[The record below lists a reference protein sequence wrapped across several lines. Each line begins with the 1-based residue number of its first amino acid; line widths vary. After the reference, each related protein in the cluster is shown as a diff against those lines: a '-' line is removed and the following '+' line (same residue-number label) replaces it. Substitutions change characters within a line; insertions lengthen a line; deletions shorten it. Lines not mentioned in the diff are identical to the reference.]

1 MNRLAYVLTLSS
13 ITLLAGTA
21 KCEKPA
27 PIDSVFGPESVTTTT
42 IPSVAIDTVAVMK
55 PVHEFVASFNK
66 GDATT
71 TDAGC
76 AHVTSIIDDFP
87 PHEWHGAGA
96 CQSWMESYRVYTKA
110 NGLADMIITLG
121 SPRHLDVATDRAYVV
136 VSANYTI
143 KVHGKLVDK
152 TNSIVTF
159 ALKKSGNV
167 WRLSGW
173 SWADG

>member
-1 MNRLAYVLTLSS
+1 MINLTSLLGLSW
-13 ITLLAGTA
+13 IALLASAGRSH
-21 KCEKPA
+21 KPA
-27 PIDSVFGPESVTTTT
+27 PKNLMAA
-42 IPSVAIDTVAVMK
+42 AIDTAAVMK

-76 AHVTSIIDDFP
+76 SHVTSIIDDFP
-87 PHEWHGAGA
+87 PHEWHGAEA
-96 CQSWMESYRVYTKA
+96 CQSWMRSYRLYTRA

-121 SPRHLDVATDRAYVV
+121 SPRHVDVAADRAYVV
-136 VSANYTI
+136 VPANYTI
-143 KVHGKLVDK
+143 KIHGRLVNK

-159 ALKKSGNV
+159 ALEKSGTV
-167 WRLSGW
+167 WHISGW